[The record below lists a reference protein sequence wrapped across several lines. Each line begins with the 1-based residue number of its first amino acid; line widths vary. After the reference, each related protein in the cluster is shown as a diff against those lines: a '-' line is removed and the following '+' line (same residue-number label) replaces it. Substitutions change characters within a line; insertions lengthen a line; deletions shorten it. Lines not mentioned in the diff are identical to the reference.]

1 MSEIEQSAA
10 ELLIIL
16 RFFAH
21 VMSSCHLD
29 LWPRIFTALQL
40 SCL

>member
-1 MSEIEQSAA
+1 MKFERILSAIEQSAA

-21 VMSSCHLD
+21 VMSRGDLD
-29 LWPRIFTALQL
+29 LELL
-40 SCL
+40 